1 MARMKWIASVVG
13 VWLVLLASAA
23 NAIEWPQQI
32 TADEGLIV
40 VYQPQPEK
48 ITGNQ
53 LRGRAA
59 MSLELKGQK
68 DPVFGAFW
76 FDARIDTNRDS
87 GKVLVRDITVT
98 RVGWPDSEAADEA
111 RFTQVVEAAI
121 PTVGFTISLESLSA
135 SLKNAELEQQ
145 SLAELK
151 NEAPE
156 IRFADELAVLLLYD
170 GKPNFSA
177 VEDSPYERALNTP
190 FLVVHNKSQNRFYL
204 SSGNFWYSAKSA
216 LGPWQTTNSPP
227 ADLVAMLPEPETD
240 TPADAHP
247 PAVVVA
253 TEPTELIATQG
264 KPNWKSLAGGK
275 LLYVENTETPWL
287 RDIEGGQMYLL
298 LSGRWYRAKDQD
310 GPWQFVRADRLP
322 SSFSDIPPASDIGGL
337 RVSVAGTEE
346 ADDALLDAQIPQTT
360 AVKRSEATLEVT
372 YDGPPTFEDIKGTE
386 VAYAVNTGA
395 QVLKIDNKYYAV
407 DNAVWFVAAKP
418 TGPWLVADTIPEDE
432 INKIPPSSPVY
443 NTTYVEVYESTP
455 EVVYVGY
462 RPGYMWSFP
471 YYGVPVYGT
480 GWYYPPYWGH
490 YYYPR
495 PPTWGLHVGYNPWT
509 GWNVG
514 VSWSNG
520 FFSFGA
526 SWGGGWHGP
535 YRPWGCCGGWYGG
548 GYHRPPVVINTG
560 NINIGNNV
568 NIGNRTHIKNN
579 LNKNTV
585 AAGHLNRNLY
595 QRPENRVRN
604 ASAETVKRNLKT
616 AQLTKGR
623 DNNVFV
629 DKSGNVARKV
639 GDQWQVRDKGNW
651 QPDRSANEIRESLPQ
666 TRPQNINRDTIQR
679 QEPINRPQQLPGN
692 YHRPSTRPSIDRSNL
707 NRDFQARQ
715 RGMNRAAARP
725 MPARGGFRR

>member
-135 SLKNAELEQQ
+135 SLENAELEQQ

-639 GDQWQVRDKGNW
+639 GDQWQVRDKGSW

>member
-407 DNAVWFVAAKP
+407 DNAVWFVATKP

>member
-135 SLKNAELEQQ
+135 SLENAELEQQ

-227 ADLVAMLPEPETD
+227 PDLVAMLPEPETD
-240 TPADAHP
+240 TPADANP

-360 AVKRSEATLEVT
+360 AVKRSEATLEVS
-372 YDGPPTFEDIKGTE
+372 YDGTPTFEDIKGTE

-418 TGPWLVADTIPEDE
+418 TGPWQVADTIPEDE

-480 GWYYPPYWGH
+480 GWYYPPYWGS

-568 NIGNRTHIKNN
+568 NIGNRAHIKNN
-579 LNKNTV
+579 LNKNNI
-585 AAGHLNRNLY
+585 AAGNVNRNLY
-595 QRPENRVRN
+595 KRSENRARN

-616 AQLTKGR
+616 AQMTKGR
-623 DNNVFV
+623 DNNVFA
-629 DKSGNVARKV
+629 DRNGNVARKM
-639 GDQWQVRDKGNW
+639 GDQWQVRDKGDW
-651 QPDRSANEIRESLPQ
+651 QTDRNTNEIRESLPKK
-666 TRPQNINRDTIQR
+666 RPETLPNRDTIQR
-679 QEPINRPQQLPGN
+679 PESINRPQAGN
-692 YHRPSTRPSIDRSNL
+692 YNRPSTRPTIDRSNL

-715 RGMNRAAARP
+715 RGMNRAASRP